1 MCDRIDL
8 LKRIK
13 ELEKENSLMKEAI
26 DHQDWVINNL
36 QQALDKACEQLE
48 SFDMTFNDK
57 GCCDVKNWWKW
68 KAWCMSDGNA

>member
-48 SFDMTFNDK
+48 FFDMTFNDK
-57 GCCDVKNWWKW
+57 GCCDVKKLVE
-68 KAWCMSDGNA
+68 MESVVHE